1 MALLKLVYIPDPR
14 LRTVCEP
21 ITDFADPNLQTLI
34 DDMFETMYQVRGVGL
49 AANQIGICK
58 SLAVI
63 DVSDDKTQPMCIINP
78 EIIELTGAEKM
89 QEGCLSVPG
98 CYETVTRP
106 TYIKVRAYDRHGK
119 QFEIEGEDLLAEC
132 LHHEIDHLNGKLY
145 IDQLSALKRE
155 RVKDKVSKYLKMKE
169 RHAKK

>member
-1 MALLKLVYIPDPR
+1 MSLLKLVYIPDPR

-21 ITDFADPNLQTLI
+21 IKDFADPELQKLI
-34 DDMFETMYQVRGVGL
+34 DDMYETMYKVRGVGL

-58 SLAVI
+58 RLAVI
-63 DVSDDKTQPMCIINP
+63 DVSDDKTQPICIINP
-78 EIIELTGAEKM
+78 EILKVEGTEKM

-106 TYIKVRAYDRHGK
+106 TYIKIKAYDRHGK
-119 QFEIEGEDLLAEC
+119 SFELEGEGVLAEC

-145 IDQLSALKRE
+145 IDQLSSLKRD
-155 RVKDKVSKYLKMKE
+155 RVKDKVGKYLKMKDRYDE
-169 RHAKK
+169 K